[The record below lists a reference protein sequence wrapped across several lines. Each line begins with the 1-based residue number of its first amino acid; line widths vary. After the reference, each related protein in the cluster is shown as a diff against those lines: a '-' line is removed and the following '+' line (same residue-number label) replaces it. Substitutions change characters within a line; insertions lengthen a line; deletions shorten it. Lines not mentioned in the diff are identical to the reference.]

1 MEVINDLVNPP
12 IGVTSKLTRS
22 LNHWS
27 SNKFFDPS
35 DRVPFFIEDLSSIEL
50 GHVYKWKLT
59 TGQWILINM
68 PFKVMDSDT
77 GKLVRGLKS
86 YKSCEPYVNG
96 SLPDRHL
103 KNPKSCIKNF
113 RVSSEDFKIFR
124 RRVLSI
130 EGLLI
135 KDEVDVEQLSQD
147 IKSLSESIDDFNNR
161 LLTFRHEASHV
172 SSGKYYETEDMLTD
186 VLQTYSDFR
195 VEMSEILE
203 NSVQIALRIDKLS
216 KETSK
221 ETEKVRVTEEY
232 SPVSKKLV
240 EFRSLQISR
249 FEREAIHKQR
259 VDVGKEN
266 QTEVPTFIRELSQE
280 INELKAYYPCLSRL
294 RVVSNNEIAL
304 DLTGVDI
311 TLNEDKVIVR
321 GDPGALK
328 AYMGDNESLDSE
340 VGGRRVRSI
349 IGVNKPKK

>member
-1 MEVINDLVNPP
+1 MEVLNDLVNPP

-27 SNKFFDPS
+27 TNKFYDPS
-35 DRVPFFIEDLSSIEL
+35 DGVPFFIEDLSAVEL

-59 TGQWILINM
+59 AGQWILINM

-103 KNPKSCIKNF
+103 KNPKSCIKHF
-113 RVSSEDFKIFR
+113 RVSSDDFKIFR
-124 RRVLSI
+124 RRVQNI

-135 KDEVDVEQLSQD
+135 KDEVDVEQLSED
-147 IKSLSESIDDFNNR
+147 IRNLSESIDDFNNR
-161 LLTFRHEASHV
+161 ILAFRHETSHV

-186 VLQTYSDFR
+186 VLQKYSEFR
-195 VEMSEILE
+195 LEVSEILE
-203 NSVQIALRIDKLS
+203 RSVEIAMTIDKLS

-221 ETEKVRVTEEY
+221 ETEKVRITEEY
-232 SPVSKKLV
+232 SPVSKKLT
-240 EFRSLQISR
+240 EFRTLQISR

-259 VDVGKEN
+259 VDIGKED
-266 QTEVPTFIRELSQE
+266 QTEVPTFLRELSQE

-294 RVVSNNEIAL
+294 RVVSNDEIAI
-304 DLTGVDI
+304 DLAGVDI
-311 TLNEDKVIVR
+311 SFKEDKVIVR

-328 AYMGDNESLDSE
+328 AYMGDNESLNSE